1 MPNQYDGESSSAR
14 TLPSIRP
21 DIGRFPD
28 NSSDFTKLPDMEI
41 IQTPIEDLIILRPTP
56 VRDERGYF
64 SRTLDVQVLA
74 EAGID
79 PTSFKQE
86 NQSRSYQG
94 VRRGLHGRSGAGE
107 AKLVR
112 CANGAVLD
120 VVVDARPGSATFG
133 QVMTFLLD
141 DQVCTQVY
149 IPRGFLHGFQALT
162 AVTDVVYR
170 IDEFHAAKSDVT
182 VQHDDPDLAIPWPA
196 PAAIMS
202 ARDRETGISWAEYV
216 RQLEGAKASSI
227 AKPERS
233 EQSRAAWDQERPI
246 DPR

>member
-1 MPNQYDGESSSAR
+1 MPELLRRGNPLKQRHCRAFYDWPIPGDSV
-14 TLPSIRP
+14 
-21 DIGRFPD
+21 
-28 NSSDFTKLPDMEI
+28 DFTKLSAMEI
-41 IQTPIEDLIILRPTP
+41 IRTPIEDLIIFRPTP
-56 VRDERGYF
+56 IRDERGYF
-64 SRTLDVQVLA
+64 SRTLDVQILA

-149 IPRGFLHGFQALT
+149 VPRGFLHGFQALT
-162 AVTDVVYR
+162 GVTDVVYR
-170 IDEFHAAKSDVT
+170 IDEFHAPGSDVT
-182 VQHDDPDLAIPWPA
+182 VRHDDPDLAVPWPA
-196 PAAIMS
+196 PATIMS
-202 ARDRETGISWAEYV
+202 ARDRENGISWVEY
-216 RQLEGAKASSI
+216 RSQLGVVEAGS
-227 AKPERS
+227 PH
-233 EQSRAAWDQERPI
+233 
-246 DPR
+246 

>member
-1 MPNQYDGESSSAR
+1 M
-14 TLPSIRP
+14 
-21 DIGRFPD
+21 
-28 NSSDFTKLPDMEI
+28 DFTKLPDMEI
-41 IQTPIEDLIILRPTP
+41 IRTPIEDLIVFRPTP
-56 VRDERGYF
+56 IRDERGYF
-64 SRTLDVQVLA
+64 SRTLDVQILA

-79 PTSFKQE
+79 PASFKQE

-94 VRRGLHGRSGAGE
+94 VRRGLHGRSGTGE

-162 AVTDVVYR
+162 GVTDVVYR
-170 IDEFHAAKSDVT
+170 IDEFHAPNSDVT
-182 VQHDDPDLAIPWPA
+182 VRHDDPDLAIPWPA
-196 PAAIMS
+196 PATIMS
-202 ARDRETGISWAEYV
+202 ARDRESGISWADYR
-216 RQLEGAKASSI
+216 RQLGVAEAGALH
-227 AKPERS
+227 
-233 EQSRAAWDQERPI
+233 
-246 DPR
+246 

>member
-1 MPNQYDGESSSAR
+1 M
-14 TLPSIRP
+14 L
-21 DIGRFPD
+21 
-28 NSSDFTKLPDMEI
+28 LDMEI
-41 IQTPIEDLIILRPTP
+41 IRTPIEDLVVLRPTP
-56 VRDERGYF
+56 IRDERGYF

-74 EAGID
+74 DAGID

-86 NQSRSYQG
+86 NQSRSYEG

-120 VVVDARPGSATFG
+120 VVVDARRESETFG
-133 QVMTFLLD
+133 KVMTFLLD

-170 IDEFHAAKSDVT
+170 IDEFHAPGSDVT
-182 VQHDDPDLAIPWPA
+182 VRHDDPDLAIPWPA
-196 PAAIMS
+196 PATIMS
-202 ARDRETGISWAEYV
+202 ARDREAGISWADYS
-216 RQLEGAKASSI
+216 RQLGRPQLGRDEAAAS
-227 AKPERS
+227 
-233 EQSRAAWDQERPI
+233 Q
-246 DPR
+246 